1 MTSTQE
7 THPMKPGL
15 VKRLGVVAGVT
26 LVAGLIVFL
35 STGYATPSANDGD
48 KTQTETKET
57 EETTKK
63 AKSAADAKPVVKDVY
78 VIQIKDHMFMPD
90 TLVVPARKKIKLR
103 IENLD
108 KTPEEFES
116 YDLNREK
123 IVAGGRK
130 IIVFVGPLKPG
141 IYKYFGE
148 FNPKTA
154 QGVIIAK

>member
-1 MTSTQE
+1 MTSAQK

-15 VKRLGVVAGVT
+15 ANRPGIVARAA
-26 LVAGLIVFL
+26 LAAGLIVFF
-35 STGYATPSANDGD
+35 SIGYAPLSAKDGD
-48 KTQTETKET
+48 KTQKEAK
-57 EETTKK
+57 ETTKK
-63 AKSAADAKPVVKDVY
+63 PKSAAEAKPVVKDVY

-90 TLVVPARKKIKLR
+90 TLVVPAGRKIKLR

-123 IVAGGRK
+123 VVAGGRK
-130 IIVFVGPLKPG
+130 IFVFVGPLKPG
-141 IYKYFGE
+141 TYKYFGE